1 MHTKKGEAK
10 ANRFVAKHRA
20 PANRKI
26 KSNNMFSSSPHTKNV
41 NSNRAILGRPL
52 QISEYFLIIFSVC
65 IIFAEYSE
73 EKR

>member
-26 KSNNMFSSSPHTKNV
+26 KSNNMFSSSPQTKNV
-41 NSNRAILGRPL
+41 NSNRAILGSPL